1 MGIPPNRRRRRQT
14 AREIRTAPVA
24 SEAEVA
30 ATIEDNLP
38 APIGHNEPP
47 RGQIGMTDEEWSAW
61 INHVF
66 EAVDARALELL
77 ASFTRF
83 EAGFPVIQDDSV
95 QGRAGD
101 LKDKIQ
107 ALVKQAEALHTIE
120 KAPILLASKA
130 VDGKLRGFRGQFL
143 ELDSKGRM
151 LPRSNAPLNVITAR
165 QTEYVTRKVEESRR
179 IAAADAQRL
188 ADEAAAAADAAAETM
203 NADDLQD
210 AAAASQAAD
219 KAATFAAAPAAD
231 HARTYGPMGSVT
243 TARGYWRFYPDES
256 DLMALARSVVAG
268 ETPLAYLAFNE
279 TRIGVAVRTERVR
292 EIPGCVIKHDLTA
305 Q

>member
-1 MGIPPNRRRRRQT
+1 MGIPPNRRRRQT
-14 AREIRTAPVA
+14 AREIRTAAVTT
-24 SEAEVA
+24 EAEVA
-30 ATIEDNLP
+30 AAIEGTS

-66 EAVDARALELL
+66 EAVDARAAELL

-83 EAGFPVIQDDSV
+83 EAGFPVIEDDSV

-107 ALVKQAEALHTIE
+107 ALIKQAEALHTIE

-179 IAAADAQRL
+179 IAAADAQRW
-188 ADEAAAAADAAAETM
+188 ADEAAAAADAAAATM
-203 NADDLQD
+203 NAEDLQD

-219 KAATFAAAPAAD
+219 KAATHAAAPAAD

-279 TRIGVAVRTERVR
+279 TRIGVAVRTEKVR